1 MATSDYELQVVRR
14 GNKQVVARWPPGLDE
29 ERDLV
34 AAVARGVRDQNVTEQ
49 ILAAVQAKGV
59 GLLKTEAHVLAAVRE
74 ALEAHTPATARG
86 DSVREA
92 FEAALTAVKAQVQ
105 P

>member
-1 MATSDYELQVVRR
+1 MRSRYVLQVAEI
-14 GNKQVVARWPPGLDE
+14 GGKVVASWPPGLDE

-34 AAVARGVRDQNVTEQ
+34 EAVVRGVRDADVTEK
-49 ILAAVQAKGV
+49 ILASVQAKGV

-74 ALEAHTPATARG
+74 AIEAHTPATARG
-86 DSVREA
+86 ESVRAA
-92 FEAALTAVKAQVQ
+92 FEAALHAVKVQVK